1 MLRHA
6 EQSLPQ
12 TFLQFCKSTVLMR
25 TPETQ
30 HLTLFHFDGGEN
42 PQNGTAGAE
51 AVSQLWLELTPSLP
65 KVLLTPQS
73 LDIEYTV
80 GLATGVPVNFITVE
94 GDVNTG
100 DQFANVLIDTAS
112 YLLDQTA
119 PPQVVTTRYGL
130 DEDLISD
137 NLAQ

>member
-1 MLRHA
+1 MVAL
-6 EQSLPQ
+6 
-12 TFLQFCKSTVLMR
+12 
-25 TPETQ
+25 
-30 HLTLFHFDGGEN
+30 DGGEN

-51 AVSQLWLELTPSLP
+51 AVSQLWLELTPSL

>member
-12 TFLQFCKSTVLMR
+12 TFLQKYRPDANPNTTFDVVAL
-25 TPETQ
+25 
-30 HLTLFHFDGGEN
+30 DGGEN
-42 PQNGTAGAE
+42 PQNGTAGTE
-51 AVSQLWLELTPSLP
+51 AVSQLWLELTPSL

-130 DEDLISD
+130 DEDLISE